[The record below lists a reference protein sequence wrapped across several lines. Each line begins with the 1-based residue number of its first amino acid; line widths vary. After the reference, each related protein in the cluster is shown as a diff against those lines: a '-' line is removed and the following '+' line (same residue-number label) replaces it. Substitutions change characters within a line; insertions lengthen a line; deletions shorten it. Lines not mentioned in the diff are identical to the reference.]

1 MNEDGEGSKI
11 KYRKITSL
19 LLNFILSLPPTL
31 PSLRPYSHASCL
43 PQLVVV
49 LPLVLRH
56 LPSGCASI
64 CPPFIALPP
73 LIVPLFFSGA
83 LASCPPRPFVMSPLV
98 MLLPPVCLRLH
109 LSSHRCLSLHPP
121 CISCPSGC
129 RIASHYNNASCPP
142 VLPTLVAPSPL
153 VVPLLCLL
161 STLAGCHAASD
172 VVQNGLRSYRH
183 CKEMQAKIEH
193 PIVRVLGGP
202 N

>member
-31 PSLRPYSHASCL
+31 PSLHL
-43 PQLVVV
+43 PQLVVM
-49 LPLVLRH
+49 LPLVLHR

-73 LIVPLFFSGA
+73 LVVPLFFSGA

-98 MLLPPVCLRLH
+98 TLPPPVHLCLR
-109 LSSHRCLSLHPP
+109 LSSHRCLSLRPS

-129 RIASHYNNASCPP
+129 HIASHYNNASCPLA
-142 VLPTLVAPSPL
+142 LPTLIAPSPL
-153 VVPLLCLL
+153 VVPLLCLS
-161 STLAGCHAASD
+161 STLAGCHAASN
-172 VVQNGLRSYRH
+172 VVQNGLRSCRH
-183 CKEMQAKIEH
+183 CKEMQAKMEH
-193 PIVRVLGGP
+193 PFVRVLGGP